1 MAVQAGVGRVVDGEI
16 VLLSAT
22 GIGTVVI
29 MRRTGQSKALATA
42 LHGGGRRG
50 VAARQALSSGQDAA
64 GRGDDQPGAD
74 QDRDRE
80 PDRRS
85 ALACAGDGEVVG
97 ISSRFTGKV
106 DRNTPAN
113 FDLHPIVDNYAPHKL
128 YGIDT

>member
-1 MAVQAGVGRVVDGEI
+1 MAVQAGVGRVVVGEI
-16 VLLSAT
+16 VPLGAT

-29 MRRTGQSKALATA
+29 MRRTGQSKALATT

-85 ALACAGDGEVVG
+85 ALACADSALACAGDGKVVG
-97 ISSRFTGKV
+97 IS
-106 DRNTPAN
+106 
-113 FDLHPIVDNYAPHKL
+113 
-128 YGIDT
+128 

>member
-16 VLLSAT
+16 VPLGAT
-22 GIGTVVI
+22 VIQI
-29 MRRTGQSKALATA
+29 MRRTGQSKALATT

-85 ALACAGDGEVVG
+85 ALHAQAMVKWLASARG
-97 ISSRFTGKV
+97 
-106 DRNTPAN
+106 
-113 FDLHPIVDNYAPHKL
+113 L
-128 YGIDT
+128 

>member
-1 MAVQAGVGRVVDGEI
+1 MKPGARTATAFSSLRVHHEAGRGRDGLAAQTKRGKIIDGEI

-22 GIGTVVI
+22 VIQI
-29 MRRTGQSKALATA
+29 MRWTGQSKALATT
-42 LHGGGRRG
+42 LHGGGRRV

-85 ALACAGDGEVVG
+85 ALHAQAMVKWLASARG
-97 ISSRFTGKV
+97 
-106 DRNTPAN
+106 
-113 FDLHPIVDNYAPHKL
+113 L
-128 YGIDT
+128 